1 MGYLDHPPENST
13 YQTDTEHDNMIGEQR
28 ESKQSQQHKETK
40 ESHRKEP
47 TQRGGRTP
55 AEPIIE
61 EYPGDTF
68 SVKDPENPLY
78 ITKEIN
84 GIKME
89 IYWDSGYGDYVL
101 YFPNMR
107 DFINEDD
114 EEESLRAGSNEV
126 FRISRNPQKAE
137 QVLGYAEGVALLNK
151 DPFKVSEKVQ
161 QFIDQLPIDKL
172 DE

>member
-1 MGYLDHPPENST
+1 MGSLDHPPENST
-13 YQTDTEHDNMIGEQR
+13 DQTETEHDNMIGEQQ
-28 ESKQSQQHKETK
+28 EPKQPHEHIK
-40 ESHRKEP
+40 ESHGNEP
-47 TQRGGRTP
+47 TRRGGRTP
-55 AEPIIE
+55 AEPVIE
-61 EYPGDTF
+61 EYPGGAF

-84 GIKME
+84 GIQME
-89 IYWDSGYGDYVL
+89 LYWDSGYGDYVI

-107 DFINEDD
+107 DFIDEDD
-114 EEESLRAGSNEV
+114 EEERVRVGSNEV
-126 FRISRNPQKAE
+126 LLISRNPQKAE

-161 QFIDQLPIDKL
+161 QFISQLSVDKL